1 MSFDELLSASNERG
15 LPLLMLSAL
24 KTVDIE
30 RLSELMLQ
38 PVWVIVDHLY
48 HCQDWIGAMA
58 KINQV
63 CTIKF
68 IKVNAKFLQ
77 FTNARKNKNSYLY
90 CKL

>member
-68 IKVNAKFLQ
+68 IKVK
-77 FTNARKNKNSYLY
+77 
-90 CKL
+90 CKLLCYFLTVFGNTSGEI